1 MYKKVTA
8 LAGALA
14 LTVGLS
20 GCLVA
25 PVMPPM
31 GMIFTDYK
39 APLDYDQ
46 QASQVGTL
54 QGRSETMSI
63 LGLVALGDG
72 SIREAA
78 RDGGITTIHGADYEY
93 FNVVGIYQRYTTIV
107 YGE

>member
-1 MYKKVTA
+1 MLKKVTA

-14 LTVGLS
+14 ITAGLS

-25 PVMPPM
+25 PVMPPP
-31 GMIFTDYK
+31 GLIFTEYK

-46 QASQVGTL
+46 QASQVGTRE
-54 QGRSETMSI
+54 GRSETISI
-63 LGLVALGDG
+63 LGLVALGDA

-93 FNVVGIYQRYTTIV
+93 FNVIGVYQRYNTIV
-107 YGE
+107 YGD

>member
-1 MYKKVTA
+1 MYRKIVA
-8 LAGALA
+8 MAGALA
-14 LTVGLS
+14 ITVGLS

-31 GMIFTDYK
+31 GAVFTDYK
-39 APLDYDQ
+39 APLDWDQ
-46 QASQVGTL
+46 QASQVGARE
-54 QGRSETMSI
+54 GRSETMSI

-93 FNVVGIYQRYTTIV
+93 FNVLGIYQRYTTIV
-107 YGE
+107 YGD